1 MNFTRNYFQTIK
13 SLLPDILLWLRF
25 PALLSWCAVSSGIFL
40 SSFFVI
46 YLINNSV
53 TYSSLYIIL
62 KPAATISLTLALFLK
77 NSIARQILFVISG
90 ALLYPL
96 YMIKSD
102 NLYTVIERTWSAP
115 VTIHGTALSPSLP
128 NPDNIRFL
136 FKIDSTTPPIR
147 EFNNKV
153 VQCISSV
160 RVPQGASLDILGTLR
175 LPGRKRNAYEFDEYR
190 YLQSNG
196 IMASFKI
203 DTILNSTAKAS
214 LFASLSSNFRTSI
227 SSIINRFID
236 QDHRAILYAVFLGE
250 PQYLSSYLKDVFR
263 DSGTYHILSISG
275 LHAAMLLAMCYFFLN
290 AIPIPPVIRHGIAL
304 GVLWCYQLFI
314 GFIPCLFRATIMSTI
329 FIFAYVLQK
338 KNYTIQALGIAGTAW
353 LCISPDSLFQAGYQ
367 LSFAATLGI
376 LLLCPVFDACKPS
389 VKNRHLDFLVSKL
402 AMSFNVSLAGTLS
415 TLPVLLYHFGTISIL
430 GLLSNIVAVPA
441 MSCSMWLFFTA
452 IISSLMVPWVVPLCI
467 SVSAWFLDI
476 LVKCAEISTML
487 PFSSIS
493 LSSLSP
499 LLTVLF
505 AAGIIMIAGAVKKI
519 RLQLTILLLMILLCC
534 TGIEWFILQKSN
546 SLVMSRFDLD
556 DAEMT
561 AIRDEH
567 GAITLYV
574 ANHSK
579 SDLRWQRIFTSWKRH
594 QRFVSLKKIIYTNTT
609 RKRFPDRSQL
619 MTPFRDSTIVY
630 AFVDMNKL
638 SDSIKTRLHKYK
650 QEGVHNTN
658 LTETYADDLIL
669 PSPAGTSASRETHPY
684 TRQVFVETSFR
695 RIR

>member
-1 MNFTRNYFQTIK
+1 MNFTGNYFQTIK
-13 SLLPDILLWLRF
+13 TLLPDILLWLRF
-25 PALLSWCAVSSGIFL
+25 PALLSWCALSLGIFL
-40 SSFFVI
+40 SGFFI
-46 YLINNSV
+46 NHLINYSE
-53 TYSSLYIIL
+53 TYTSFYIIL
-62 KPAATISLTLALFLK
+62 KLTATISLTLALFLK
-77 NSIARQILFVISG
+77 NNIARQILFVISG

-102 NLYTVIERTWSAP
+102 NLYKIVERTRSNP
-115 VTIHGTALSPSLP
+115 VTIHGAALSPSLP
-128 NPDNIRFL
+128 NSDNIRFL
-136 FKIDSTTPPIR
+136 FRIDSTTPPIR

-160 RVPQGASLDILGTLR
+160 RVPQGASLDILGTIR
-175 LPGRKRNAYEFDEYR
+175 LPGRQRNAYEFDEYR

-203 DTILNSTAKAS
+203 DTILNIATRTS
-214 LFASLSSNFRTSI
+214 LNASLSSGFRASV
-227 SSIINRFID
+227 SSIINKFTN

-250 PQYLSSYLKDVFR
+250 TQYLSSYLKDVFR

-304 GVLWCYQLFI
+304 GVLWSYQLFI

-329 FIFAYVLQK
+329 FILAYVLQK
-338 KNYTIQALGIAGTAW
+338 KNYTIQALGIAGTVW
-353 LCISPDSLFQAGYQ
+353 LCISPDSLFQAGFQ

-389 VKNRHLDFLVSKL
+389 VKNKHLDFLVSRL

-415 TLPVLLYHFGTISIL
+415 TLPVLLYHFGTISVL
-430 GLLSNIVAVPA
+430 GLFSNIVAVPA
-441 MSCSMWLFFTA
+441 MSCSMWLFFTS
-452 IISSLMVPWVVPLCI
+452 IISSLIVPWVVPLCI
-467 SVSAWFLDI
+467 SASAWFFDI
-476 LVKCAEISTML
+476 LVKCAEISTIL

-505 AAGIIMIAGAVKKI
+505 AAGTILIAGAVKRI
-519 RLQLTILLLMILLCC
+519 RLQLTVLLLILLSCC
-534 TGIEWFILQKSN
+534 TGVEWIIVQKSN
-546 SLVMSRFDLD
+546 CLVMSKFDLD

-561 AIRDEH
+561 ALRDEH
-567 GAITLYV
+567 GTITLYV

-594 QRFVSLKKIIYTNTT
+594 QRFASLTKVIYANTT
-609 RKRFPDRSQL
+609 RKRLPDRSQL
-619 MTPFRDSTIVY
+619 MAPFRVSSISYT
-630 AFVDMNKL
+630 FVDMNEL
-638 SDSIKTRLHKYK
+638 SDSIKTRLHKYQQVCIHK
-650 QEGVHNTN
+650 AH
-658 LTETYADDLIL
+658 LPETYSGELKL
-669 PSPAGTSASRETHPY
+669 PIFSGISASRKTY
-684 TRQVFVETSFR
+684 SYGRQAFVETCFR
-695 RIR
+695 RMN

>member
-1 MNFTRNYFQTIK
+1 MNFTRNYFQTVK

-25 PALLSWCAVSSGIFL
+25 PALLSWCALSSGIVL
-40 SSFFVI
+40 SGFFVI
-46 YLINNSV
+46 YLINYSE
-53 TYSSLYIIL
+53 TYNSLYIIL
-62 KPAATISLTLALFLK
+62 KSAATISLTLALFLK
-77 NSIARQILFVISG
+77 NNITRQILFVISG

-102 NLYTVIERTWSAP
+102 NLYKVVERRWSNP
-115 VTIHGTALSPSLP
+115 VTIHGAALSPSLP

-136 FKIDSTTPPIR
+136 FRIDSTTPPIR

-160 RVPQGASLDILGTLR
+160 RVPQGASLDILGTIR
-175 LPGRKRNAYEFDEYR
+175 LPGRQRNAYEFDEYR

-203 DTILNSTAKAS
+203 DTILTTTTRTS
-214 LFASLSSNFRTSI
+214 LFTSLSSGFRASV
-227 SSIINRFID
+227 SSIINKFTN

-263 DSGTYHILSISG
+263 NSGTYHILSISG

-290 AIPIPPVIRHGIAL
+290 AIPIPPVMRHGIAL
-304 GVLWCYQLFI
+304 GVLWSYQLFI

-329 FIFAYVLQK
+329 FILAYVLQK

-389 VKNRHLDFLVSKL
+389 VKNRHLDFLVAKL
-402 AMSFNVSLAGTLS
+402 ALSFNVSLAGTLS
-415 TLPVLLYHFGTISIL
+415 TLPVLLYHFGTFSVL

-441 MSCSMWLFFTA
+441 MSCSMWLFFTS
-452 IISSLMVPWVVPLCI
+452 IISSLIVPWAVPFCI
-467 SVSAWFLDI
+467 GASAWFLDI
-476 LVKCAEISTML
+476 LVKCAEISTIL

-493 LSSLSP
+493 LSSLST

-505 AAGIIMIAGAVKKI
+505 AAGTILIAGAVKKI
-519 RLQLTILLLMILLCC
+519 RLQLTVLFLMLLSCC
-534 TGIEWFILQKSN
+534 AGIEWIVAHKSN
-546 SLVMSRFDLD
+546 CLVMSRFDLD

-561 AIRDEH
+561 ALRDEH
-567 GAITLYV
+567 GIITLYV

-579 SDLRWQRIFTSWKRH
+579 SDFRWQRIFTSWERH
-594 QRFVSLKKIIYTNTT
+594 QRFASLKKIIYTNTT

-619 MTPFRDSTIVY
+619 MTPFRASTISFT
-630 AFVDMNKL
+630 FVDMNDL
-638 SDSIKTRLHKYK
+638 SDSIKTRLHQYK
-650 QEGVHNTN
+650 QVSVHNVH
-658 LTETYADDLIL
+658 L
-669 PSPAGTSASRETHPY
+669 PITSSDALKLPAFSGTSAFRETSPNK
-684 TRQVFVETSFR
+684 RQVFVETSFR